1 MSVLAVRGLTVTVR
15 GTSIEVVR
23 PVDLDVD
30 AGQILGIVGESG
42 SGKTT
47 FGLALLG
54 YSRRGLQIGSGSV
67 RVGDLEVLR
76 LSAHGLRLA
85 RGGSISYVPQD
96 PAAALNPA
104 LTIGKHLRETLDAHG
119 YGSSEPER
127 DERVREAMREV
138 MLPDTPAY
146 LRRYPHQ
153 LSGGQQQRVVLAI
166 AFACRPSVIVL
177 DEPTTGLDVTTQ
189 AHVLATVR
197 DLAKSHGV
205 AAIYV
210 THDLAVV
217 SSLADRIA
225 VMYAGS
231 VVEEATAAQ
240 IFEAPGHPY
249 TNRLINAIPRLD
261 GSGEMRGIP
270 GRAPSPGN
278 RPHGCTFEPRCQ
290 IAIPA
295 CRVALPEPA
304 SIAPGH
310 RVRCIRSEEVHP
322 STPRATA
329 NAAAPEP
336 ALPPVPPL
344 LAIRGLD
351 AWYGDTEVLHS
362 VDLSI
367 DRGQCLAL
375 VGESGSGKTTLARII
390 AGLHRDYSGEVLF
403 DGAPLSKA
411 ARGRPKDIRRRVQYV
426 FQNPYSSLNPRRTI
440 GGSISRPLSLMGTER
455 RIAHKRVGE
464 ILELVSIPPAYAERF
479 PDELSGGE
487 RQRVAIARALIAEP
501 DLIICD
507 EVTSALDVSVQA
519 TIIQLLISL
528 QRDLGLSLLFVTHN
542 LPLVRSIAA
551 RAAVMREGVIVE
563 SGPSAALLERPQ
575 DAYTKNLIANTP
587 ALTGA

>member
-1 MSVLAVRGLTVTVR
+1 
-15 GTSIEVVR
+15 
-23 PVDLDVD
+23 
-30 AGQILGIVGESG
+30 
-42 SGKTT
+42 
-47 FGLALLG
+47 
-54 YSRRGLQIGSGSV
+54 
-67 RVGDLEVLR
+67 
-76 LSAHGLRLA
+76 
-85 RGGSISYVPQD
+85 
-96 PAAALNPA
+96 
-104 LTIGKHLRETLDAHG
+104 
-119 YGSSEPER
+119 
-127 DERVREAMREV
+127 
-138 MLPDTPAY
+138 
-146 LRRYPHQ
+146 
-153 LSGGQQQRVVLAI
+153 
-166 AFACRPSVIVL
+166 
-177 DEPTTGLDVTTQ
+177 
-189 AHVLATVR
+189 
-197 DLAKSHGV
+197 
-205 AAIYV
+205 
-210 THDLAVV
+210 
-217 SSLADRIA
+217 
-225 VMYAGS
+225 
-231 VVEEATAAQ
+231 
-240 IFEAPGHPY
+240 
-249 TNRLINAIPRLD
+249 
-261 GSGEMRGIP
+261 
-270 GRAPSPGN
+270 
-278 RPHGCTFEPRCQ
+278 
-290 IAIPA
+290 
-295 CRVALPEPA
+295 
-304 SIAPGH
+304 
-310 RVRCIRSEEVHP
+310 
-322 STPRATA
+322 
-329 NAAAPEP
+329 
-336 ALPPVPPL
+336 L

-351 AWYGDTEVLHS
+351 AWYGETEVLHS

-519 TIIQLLISL
+519 TIVQLLISL
-528 QRDLGLSLLFVTHN
+528 QRELDLSLLFVTHN

>member
-1 MSVLAVRGLTVTVR
+1 VSVLAVRGLTVTVR
-15 GTSIEVVR
+15 GTSIDVVR
-23 PVDLDVD
+23 PVDLDVE

-54 YSRRGLQIGSGSV
+54 YARRGLEISSGSV
-67 RVGDLEVLR
+67 RVGDLDVLT
-76 LSAHGLRLA
+76 LSDHGLRLA

-96 PAAALNPA
+96 PTAALNPA
-104 LTIGKHLRETLDAHG
+104 LTIGKHLRETLDAHS
-119 YGSSEPER
+119 YDSSERE
-127 DERVREAMREV
+127 ERVREAMREV
-138 MLPDTPAY
+138 MLPDAPAY

-231 VVEEATAAQ
+231 IVEEGMAAQ
-240 IFEAPGHPY
+240 IFDAPGHPY
-249 TNRLINAIPRLD
+249 TNRLISAIPRFD
-261 GSGEMRGIP
+261 GHGEMRGIP
-270 GRAPSPGN
+270 GRAPSPSN
-278 RPHGCTFEPRCQ
+278 RPQGCTFEPRCQ
-290 IAIPA
+290 LAIPA
-295 CRVALPEPA
+295 CRVALPEPVT
-304 SIAPGH
+304 IAPGH
-310 RVRCIRSEEVHP
+310 RVRCIRSDDVQA
-322 STPRATA
+322 SARGAVA
-329 NAAAPEP
+329 KAVAPEP
-336 ALPPVPPL
+336 PAPPVPPL
-344 LAIRGLD
+344 LTIRGVD
-351 AWYGDTEVLHS
+351 AWYGETEVLHS
-362 VDLSI
+362 IDLSI

-403 DGAPLSKA
+403 DGALLSKA
-411 ARGRPKDIRRRVQYV
+411 ARGRPKDIRRRIQYV

-440 GGSISRPLSLMGTER
+440 GGSITRPLSLTGTER
-455 RIAHKRVGE
+455 RAAQKRLGE
-464 ILELVSIPPAYAERF
+464 ILELISIPPAYAERF

-528 QRDLGLSLLFVTHN
+528 QRELDLSLLFVTHN

-563 SGPSAALLERPQ
+563 TGPSSALLERPQ

-587 ALTGA
+587 ALAGP